1 MKSTRGMPVAAVRL
15 PEDLMK
21 WFRHQAVE
29 NNRSLGAELA
39 ERLLRSQEQQVSRVK
54 PHVQP
59 RSGAEV

>member
-1 MKSTRGMPVAAVRL
+1 MPVAAVRL

-39 ERLLRSQEQQVSRVK
+39 ERLLQSREQQVAHPSRRG
-54 PHVQP
+54 PAEHP
-59 RSGAEV
+59 RT